1 MSVSSIA
8 FWREVIFMVRLMLEA
23 VESESQPIESTSSRL
38 PEVIKKLVAFS
49 LGMMILYTGIAGA
62 FDSLVQRSVML
73 ASVILLAFMVYP
85 PSIKGRFLFLGRA
98 IDGLLCVFAI
108 AACLYVAWNQNRILT
123 QLPIAGVVD
132 ITLCVFLVITVLEI
146 CRRSVGIAFPLMV
159 LLSLAYVF
167 FGDRLSGDF
176 GHRGYGVELV
186 VETLFLSDLGL
197 WGMLTGIGA
206 TVIASFVLFGA
217 VLIRTG
223 GSKVFMDL
231 AMIFAANRVG
241 GAAKMATVASAAFG
255 SVNGS
260 AVANVATT
268 GAMTIPLM
276 KRMGYP
282 APIAGAVEAVASTGG
297 QLTPPILGAA
307 AFIMAE
313 TLGISYL
320 SVALAALIPALMFYS
335 SVFMTIHLI
344 ALRKGI
350 GGLTEENDV
359 PKIRDAIKL
368 SKSAPLLVGLGVLV
382 VMVLSGRSVAFSA
395 SLSIVGMLITYT
407 VAVIVRGEGIK
418 LVLNTFVDS
427 CVDAGYGI
435 LIIITMLVSAQ
446 IVVAM
451 INMTGVGVTISS
463 LAVGLGGGYLFGVA
477 FIVALAC
484 LLLGMGIPTT
494 AAYVLVAAVM
504 APALVSAGVEPIAAH
519 MFVFY
524 FATISVITPPLCVA
538 VFVASSIAD
547 TRWERTALQA
557 VRLAAVTYMIP
568 FLFITYPGVL
578 FNGDVSQILEAVLSG
593 AVLVVSASIV
603 LSDIFEKDMKRKI
616 GALLCIVSASM
627 AIIPSLY
634 ALFAGAVVLLFV
646 LAFVKPFSRNAATLN

>member
-1 MSVSSIA
+1 
-8 FWREVIFMVRLMLEA
+8 
-23 VESESQPIESTSSRL
+23 
-38 PEVIKKLVAFS
+38 
-49 LGMMILYTGIAGA
+49 
-62 FDSLVQRSVML
+62 
-73 ASVILLAFMVYP
+73 
-85 PSIKGRFLFLGRA
+85 
-98 IDGLLCVFAI
+98 
-108 AACLYVAWNQNRILT
+108 
-123 QLPIAGVVD
+123 
-132 ITLCVFLVITVLEI
+132 
-146 CRRSVGIAFPLMV
+146 
-159 LLSLAYVF
+159 
-167 FGDRLSGDF
+167 
-176 GHRGYGVELV
+176 
-186 VETLFLSDLGL
+186 
-197 WGMLTGIGA
+197 
-206 TVIASFVLFGA
+206 
-217 VLIRTG
+217 
-223 GSKVFMDL
+223 
-231 AMIFAANRVG
+231 
-241 GAAKMATVASAAFG
+241 
-255 SVNGS
+255 
-260 AVANVATT
+260 
-268 GAMTIPLM
+268 
-276 KRMGYP
+276 
-282 APIAGAVEAVASTGG
+282 
-297 QLTPPILGAA
+297 
-307 AFIMAE
+307 
-313 TLGISYL
+313 
-320 SVALAALIPALMFYS
+320 
-335 SVFMTIHLI
+335 
-344 ALRKGI
+344 
-350 GGLTEENDV
+350 
-359 PKIRDAIKL
+359 
-368 SKSAPLLVGLGVLV
+368 
-382 VMVLSGRSVAFSA
+382 
-395 SLSIVGMLITYT
+395 MLITYAL
-407 VAVIVRGEGIK
+407 AVLVRGEGIK
-418 LVLNTFVDS
+418 PILDTFVDS

-557 VRLAAVTYMIP
+557 VRLAAVTYVIP

-616 GALLCIVSASM
+616 GALLCIVSAAM

>member
-1 MSVSSIA
+1 
-8 FWREVIFMVRLMLEA
+8 MLEIP
-23 VESESQPIESTSSRL
+23 ESESQSIESKSTRL
-38 PEVIKKLVAFS
+38 VEVAKKLAAFS
-49 LGMMILYTGIAGA
+49 LGIMILYTGLAGA
-62 FDSLVQRSVML
+62 FDSLVQRSIML

-85 PSIKGRFLFLGRA
+85 PTVKGRLFFPGRI
-98 IDGLLCVFAI
+98 IDCVLCILAI

-123 QLPIAGVVD
+123 QLPIAEGVD
-132 ITLCVFLVITVLEI
+132 IALCVVLVITVLEI
-146 CRRSVGIAFPLMV
+146 CRRSVGIAFPLLV

-167 FGDRLSGDF
+167 FGDSLAGDF
-176 GHRGYGVELV
+176 GHRGYGVEIV
-186 VETLFLSDLGL
+186 VETLFLSDLGM

-223 GSKVFMDL
+223 GSQVFMDL

-276 KRMGYP
+276 KKMGYP

-350 GGLTEENDV
+350 GGLSEESDV
-359 PKIRDAIKL
+359 PKVRDAIKL
-368 SKSAPLLVGLGVLV
+368 SNSAPLFIGLGVLV
-382 VMVLSGRSVAFSA
+382 AMIVSGRSVAFSA
-395 SLSIVGMLITYT
+395 SLSIVGMLVVYAIG
-407 VAVIVRGEGIK
+407 VIGRGEGIK
-418 LVLNTFVDS
+418 SVLKTFVDS
-427 CVDAGYGI
+427 CVDAGYGV

-477 FIVALAC
+477 LIVAVAC

-547 TRWERTALQA
+547 TRWGGTALQA
-557 VRLAAVTYMIP
+557 VRLAAVTYVIP

-578 FNGDVSQILEAVLSG
+578 LNGNVYQTLEAVLSG
-593 AVLVVSASIV
+593 VVLVVSASIV
-603 LSDIFEKDMKRKI
+603 LSDFLEKNTKRRM
-616 GALLCIVSASM
+616 GALICIMSAVL
-627 AIIPSLY
+627 AIVPSLY
-634 ALFAGAVVLLFV
+634 ALVAAVVLLLFV
-646 LAFVKPFSRNAATLN
+646 LAFCKPFSRKLSLSTNSRDYTKRVIE

>member
-1 MSVSSIA
+1 M
-8 FWREVIFMVRLMLEA
+8 REVIFMVRLMLEV
-23 VESESQPIESTSSRL
+23 VERGSHPIESASSGL
-38 PEVIKKLVAFS
+38 PEVIKRLVAFS

-85 PSIKGRFLFLGRA
+85 LSIKRRFQFLGRA
-98 IDGLLCVFAI
+98 VDVLLCVFAI
-108 AACLYVAWNQNRILT
+108 SACLYVAWNQNRILT
-123 QLPIAGVVD
+123 QLPMAGVMD
-132 ITLCVFLVITVLEI
+132 ITLCVLLVITVLEI
-146 CRRSVGIAFPLMV
+146 CRRSVGFAFPLMV

-167 FGDRLSGDF
+167 FGDSLAGDF
-176 GHRGYGVELV
+176 GHRGYDIEMV
-186 VETLFLSDLGL
+186 VETLFLSDLGM

-231 AMIFAANRVG
+231 SMIFAANRVG

-268 GAMTIPLM
+268 GAMTIPMM
-276 KRMGYP
+276 KKMGYP
-282 APIAGAVEAVASTGG
+282 APVAAAVEAVASTGG

-313 TLGISYL
+313 TLGVSYL
-320 SVALAALIPALMFYS
+320 SVALAALIPALLFYS

-350 GGLTEENDV
+350 GGLSAENGV
-359 PKIRDAIKL
+359 PKISDAIKL
-368 SKSAPLLVGLGVLV
+368 SKSAPLFIGLGVLV
-382 VMVLSGRSVAFSA
+382 AMVLSGRSVAFSA

-407 VAVIVRGEGIK
+407 GCLIFRGEGIK
-418 LVLNTFVDS
+418 PVLSTFVDS

-463 LAVGLGGGYLFGVA
+463 LAIGMGGGYLFGIA

-547 TRWERTALQA
+547 TRWEGAALQA
-557 VRLAAVTYMIP
+557 VRLAAVTYVIP

-603 LSDIFEKDMKRKI
+603 LSDIFEKNMKRKV
-616 GALLCIVSASM
+616 GALMCIVSAVL

-634 ALFAGAVVLLFV
+634 ALFAAAAVVLFV
-646 LAFVKPFSRNAATLN
+646 LAFLKPFSRNASALN